1 MTTTGEQGK
10 QPAPVP
16 VSSRDADVGSPL
28 LSIAMPT
35 RNRAQ
40 LFERALG
47 SVVAT
52 TTSVAADVE
61 ITVSDGSDDDITG
74 QVAKRLLAGWPGR
87 CQYVHN
93 QPWLPL
99 IDNMNRAAELA
110 SGAWLMQL
118 DDDDY
123 LLPGA
128 GAAMIDAIRR
138 AGPDEQ
144 VLMFGTQIVDA
155 DRVVHREE
163 VFRREQYLEP
173 RFALRRLLRNSSSVR
188 EPTIVMRRSA
198 LEREGRFDRT
208 IGDAADTDMWVRL
221 FSRYGVRCVP
231 RTTCAYTIH
240 QAAAT
245 TGMWTPETI
254 RALSQIFDRAVA
266 TDVVPERTIRRWQAV
281 YIHQFILAG
290 AYRRLRVHRR
300 AEAREV
306 LQLFDLPEVRQLG
319 VAPKWLPVRV
329 AFEAATV
336 GARRA

>member
-1 MTTTGEQGK
+1 
-10 QPAPVP
+10 
-16 VSSRDADVGSPL
+16 
-28 LSIAMPT
+28 MPT

-40 LFERALG
+40 LFEGALG
-47 SVVAT
+47 SVIAAADE
-52 TTSVAADVE
+52 VAAEVE
-61 ITVSDGSDDDITG
+61 VTVSDGSDDDTTG
-74 QVAKRLLAGWPGR
+74 EVAERLLAGWPGGY
-87 CQYVHN
+87 QYLHN
-93 QPWLPL
+93 RPWLPL

-110 SGAWLMQL
+110 SGEWIMQL

-138 AGPDEQ
+138 AGSDEQ

-173 RFALRRLLRNSSSVR
+173 KFALRRLLRNSSSVR

-221 FSRYGVRCVP
+221 FSRYGVRCLP

-254 RALSQIFDRAVA
+254 SALSQIFDRAVA
-266 TDVVPERTIRRWQAV
+266 ADVVPERTIRRWQAV

-306 LQLFDLPEVRQLG
+306 LRLFDLPEVRRLG

-336 GARRA
+336 GAHRA